1 MYRYRKADDRA
12 SYTKIFMVGVKI
24 KYARQE
30 IA

>member
-1 MYRYRKADDRA
+1 MYMHREADGTA